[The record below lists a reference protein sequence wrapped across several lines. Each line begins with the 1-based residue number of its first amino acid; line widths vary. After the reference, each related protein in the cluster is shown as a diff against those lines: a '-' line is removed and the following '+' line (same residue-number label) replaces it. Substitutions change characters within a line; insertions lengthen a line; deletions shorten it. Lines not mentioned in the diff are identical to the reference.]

1 MLIKHSVL
9 SSSSVKLK
17 LSISKIRTLFA
28 DLFGT
33 PRLKICLKQGIL
45 LRFMSERMPYEL
57 DYFEPYL
64 KSEHSLGLQI
74 IF

>member
-17 LSISKIRTLFA
+17 LSISKIRTLFV

-45 LRFMSERMPYEL
+45 LRFMSERMPEEL
-57 DYFEPYL
+57 DYFEPA
-64 KSEHSLGLQI
+64 
-74 IF
+74 F